1 MKRDSFIFYKSFYD
15 SIKELNPVD
24 QVKIYNA
31 IFNYEFE
38 GKEEKLTGVAKSIFT
53 LIIPQL
59 EANNQRYINGCRGG
73 RPKKTEIKPK
83 NNQKITKI
91 KANENDNV
99 NDNENDNVND
109 NDIIITTTNIY
120 SFIEEN
126 FNRTLSPIEVEKIDE
141 WLLLFNEDIIKYAIK
156 IAVINNAK
164 RFNYVNKI
172 LENWKVAGYKTL
184 QEIKENEKTRK
195 EVNEEKQELFD
206 YNWLDEGD
214 EENG

>member
-15 SIKELNPVD
+15 SIKELDPVD

-73 RPKKTEIKPK
+73 RPKKTETKPK
-83 NNQKITKI
+83 NNQKITKV
-91 KANENDNV
+91 KANENVNE
-99 NDNENDNVND
+99 NDNENVNVND

-120 SFIEEN
+120 SYIEKN
-126 FNRTLSPIEVEKIDE
+126 FNRTLSPIEVEKIDD
-141 WLLLFNEDIIKYAIK
+141 WLLLFNEDIIKYAIQ
-156 IAVINNAK
+156 ISVINNAK

-206 YNWLDEGD
+206 YNWLDE
-214 EENG
+214 EE

>member
-15 SIKELNPVD
+15 SIKELDPAD
-24 QVKIYNA
+24 QVRIYNA

-73 RPKKTEIKPK
+73 RPKKTETKPK
-83 NNQKITKI
+83 NNQKITKT
-91 KANENDNV
+91 KANENVNE
-99 NDNENDNVND
+99 NDNENVNVND
-109 NDIIITTTNIY
+109 NDIITTTTNIY
-120 SFIEEN
+120 SYIEEN

-141 WLLLFNEDIIKYAIK
+141 WLLLLNEDIIKYAIK

-172 LENWKVAGYKTL
+172 LENWKVAGYTTL
-184 QEIKENEKTRK
+184 QEIKENEKARK

-206 YNWLDEGD
+206 YNWLDE
-214 EENG
+214 ENER